1 VRLAQ
6 VLSDTH
12 KIRLSS
18 ALNGAGSDKRLG
30 AAMFFAFDPWN
41 TCLRMPPSSFGY
53 FSAAERAQLIDGNET
68 LKLLQLLLDIGATV
82 SSRYQGCFAPYFREH
97 KVRVIFQHA
106 GQLSHLADAGLA
118 FGPDVLFSGC
128 PWPILPEYHLQAKS
142 FQFIKY
148 ERDFHQY
155 LNPWSAWIEALD
167 AICLGPW
174 VGLKAGQIA
183 QILEALHPE
192 KTQIPLFGDDG
203 NGLVTRGRRISL
215 PFFVNGFQGIVT
227 GFFAELDAHGE
238 AAVTTTLLQFGQT
251 LADIYFDLRS
261 RHFLERARH
270 ANNQL
275 DALARALVSLLSP
288 IELLVIQSG
297 SLRHGYQ
304 LLREH
309 GYWAGFASMDDAAI
323 TLALASK
330 RGFQIQLPAD
340 FDATLF
346 VEPVNASIA
355 IDAEL
360 AKMSLQNC
368 LAKHFAQLSRAPAA
382 AGLSLTDVDRARAE
396 LENTLEN
403 GQPSLAKL
411 RLIYVLDKVAK
422 SWTAGKVQINNYEM
436 KRYLMGKLNR
446 EVKNGYQ
453 ITSYTDD
460 IRKQFQGRLTV
471 EKSRSGVLLQW
482 RT

>member
-1 VRLAQ
+1 
-6 VLSDTH
+6 
-12 KIRLSS
+12 
-18 ALNGAGSDKRLG
+18 
-30 AAMFFAFDPWN
+30 
-41 TCLRMPPSSFGY
+41 
-53 FSAAERAQLIDGNET
+53 
-68 LKLLQLLLDIGATV
+68 
-82 SSRYQGCFAPYFREH
+82 
-97 KVRVIFQHA
+97 
-106 GQLSHLADAGLA
+106 
-118 FGPDVLFSGC
+118 
-128 PWPILPEYHLQAKS
+128 
-142 FQFIKY
+142 
-148 ERDFHQY
+148 
-155 LNPWSAWIEALD
+155 
-167 AICLGPW
+167 
-174 VGLKAGQIA
+174 
-183 QILEALHPE
+183 
-192 KTQIPLFGDDG
+192 
-203 NGLVTRGRRISL
+203 
-215 PFFVNGFQGIVT
+215 
-227 GFFAELDAHGE
+227 
-238 AAVTTTLLQFGQT
+238 
-251 LADIYFDLRS
+251 
-261 RHFLERARH
+261 
-270 ANNQL
+270 L

-340 FDATLF
+340 FEATLF

-396 LENTLEN
+396 LESTLEN
-403 GQPSLAKL
+403 GQPSNAKL

-436 KRYLMGKLNR
+436 KRYLEGKLNR

-471 EKSRSGVLLQW
+471 EKSRSGILLQW